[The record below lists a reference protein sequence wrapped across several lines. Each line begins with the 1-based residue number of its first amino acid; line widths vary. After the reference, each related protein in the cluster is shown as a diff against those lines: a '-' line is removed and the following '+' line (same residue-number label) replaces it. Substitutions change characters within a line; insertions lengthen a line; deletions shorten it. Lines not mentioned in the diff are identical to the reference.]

1 MLKTITLFV
10 YRKSIQDSRRSAF
23 FPLELFHLRVARLK
37 GQREDGRTFKGHTQ
51 GGRLSGGR
59 GGEAD
64 TKEEMKRRWK
74 GGNPWKTEK
83 RGERQREREWERRLE
98 EEVRS
103 RSACSTPVS
112 HVRCTRERTF
122 TGHFQIS
129 LPSTATLGSGI
140 FPLPVRLIPIRLSET
155 GYGDDVGERIFSH
168 SSRFFHFW
176 SLETRRFSKGQTP
189 YRSSHSYRILA
200 SMIRRQRRFSYAQWE
215 RQARCMAGICAGC
228 LNENLAWTNN
238 KKMGE
243 SLH

>member
-1 MLKTITLFV
+1 MKNW
-10 YRKSIQDSRRSAF
+10 
-23 FPLELFHLRVARLK
+23 EEGGK
-37 GQREDGRTFKGHTQ
+37 G
-51 GGRLSGGR
+51 
-59 GGEAD
+59 
-64 TKEEMKRRWK
+64 
-74 GGNPWKTEK
+74 
-83 RGERQREREWERRLE
+83 REREWERRLE